1 MAGIQMRNQLPPR
14 RYSENIKLQHRGMTY
29 FVGVGY
35 YENGT
40 PAEIFVSTAKL
51 GTDVVNTANDACIL
65 ISYLLQIGIAWHEF
79 DDILTMLQRDEKDDF
94 ASIIG
99 VLINLLR
106 TGMSAPVAEDMVDLF
121 LPERNQAAAINIAL
135 PTFIVRDDPPEI
147 YTQEGKKTIARSQG
161 FTGDICTSCQNMTM
175 RRNGTCLVCATC
187 GSTTGCS

>member
-1 MAGIQMRNQLPPR
+1 MAGVQVRNQLPPR
-14 RYSENIKLQHRGMTY
+14 RYSENTKLQHRGMTY

-35 YENGT
+35 YEDGRL
-40 PAEIFVSTAKL
+40 AEIFVSTSKL

-65 ISYLLQIGIAWHEF
+65 ISYLLQIGTTWSEF

-106 TGMSAPVAEDMVDLF
+106 NEMSAPVAENMVDLF
-121 LPERNQAAAINIAL
+121 LPERNQATSEIL
-135 PTFIVRDDPPEI
+135 PPKFIVRGNMPEI
-147 YTQEGKKTIARSQG
+147 YMPEGKKTIARSQG
-161 FTGDICTSCQNMTM
+161 FTGDTCTSCQNMTM

-187 GSTTGCS
+187 GTTTGCS

>member
-1 MAGIQMRNQLPPR
+1 
-14 RYSENIKLQHRGMTY
+14 MTY

-35 YENGT
+35 YEDGR
-40 PAEIFVSTAKL
+40 PAEIFVSTSKL

-65 ISYLLQIGIAWHEF
+65 ISYLLQIGTTWSEF

-106 TGMSAPVAEDMVDLF
+106 TEMSSTVSESIVDTF
-121 LPERNQAAAINIAL
+121 LPERNQAASEIL
-135 PTFIVRDDPPEI
+135 PPTFIVRDDPPEI

-161 FTGDICTSCQNMTM
+161 FTGDTCISCQNMTM
-175 RRNGTCLVCATC
+175 RCNGTCLVCATC